1 MTLDEL
7 LPLVRDARSCR
18 EFCWV
23 ILANVSARQKHRL
36 AREARDALGHAWQDK
51 TLRHYLAPE
60 IAGARARRAVPPP
73 PPPRPEPTRDFPPP
87 IVDPAAL
94 VAAAW
99 VEPLADDTQCDAV
112 VRVLVRMVYL
122 NGGRTNLPHG
132 WLPALRARFASCGR
146 EVPPRVLAW
155 YRSHLQDDPL
165 RFERVNAV
173 SPGAVDTPMFRGGMS
188 QADIEQF
195 CKTIP
200 VGRAADPQELAAPTA
215 FLLSD

>member
-1 MTLDEL
+1 LTLDEL

-36 AREARDALGHAWQDK
+36 AREARDALGHPWQDK

-60 IAGARARRAVPPP
+60 IAGARARRVVPPP

-87 IVDPAAL
+87 IVDSKGL
-94 VAAAW
+94 VDAAW
-99 VEPLADDTQCDAV
+99 SDPRPEDTQRDAV
-112 VRVLVRMVYL
+112 VRVLVCMVYL

-165 RFERVNAV
+165 RFERV
-173 SPGAVDTPMFRGGMS
+173 PGVD
-188 QADIEQF
+188 
-195 CKTIP
+195 
-200 VGRAADPQELAAPTA
+200 VGVLVALEDR
-215 FLLSD
+215 FLR